1 MAPTMRADAVRNRG
15 LVLDA
20 ARAVFAERG
29 FEAGVPEV
37 AERAGVG
44 KATVYRSFPTKEHLI
59 AAVAIAKLE
68 DFRARAV
75 ARLEEP
81 DAYAALAAL
90 LDESAARQCAD
101 RAITAT
107 MASVVQLPDL
117 AAARRAVWEPVEA
130 LMERAKAQG
139 TLRADARPEDLR
151 VQWVGAARLL
161 AAEGVEDPATWQR
174 HAGLALRALAA
185 ER

>member
-1 MAPTMRADAVRNRG
+1 MRNRG

-68 DFRARAV
+68 DFRARATE
-75 ARLEEP
+75 RLAEP
-81 DAYAALAAL
+81 DAHAALAAL
-90 LDESAARQCAD
+90 LHESAALQCAD

-107 MASVVQLPDL
+107 MASGVQLPAL
-117 AAARRAVWEPVEA
+117 AAARKAVWEPVGA

-139 TLRADARPEDLR
+139 TMRADARPEDLR
-151 VQWVGAARLL
+151 VLWVGAARML
-161 AAEGVEDPATWQR
+161 AAEGVEEPAIWQR
-174 HAGLALRALAA
+174 YAGLALRALAS
-185 ER
+185 